1 MATVRRRIAHTEA
14 YTSLSRRHASSPKGT
29 GLLPPVRY
37 PLGSNHRKS
46 SRRSKRG
53 LIQGKILQEDQHG
66 WKVVHI
72 YGDAYDRGY
81 AHGHLLRGE
90 LRYVVA
96 KLHFLITVIL
106 DMSYDAYMKYCQKH
120 IAPIVQYE
128 YTEIYEE
135 LRGIRDGSRD
145 AITMLELIAWNAWL
159 SMYNVDMPPPP
170 KKSRKHRRTV
180 SNRTK
185 STVSEASSPLGSN
198 QRCSAFVATGNAT
211 RPGSGI
217 VMAHNTHSDMA
228 SATLFNIVMYVDP
241 TSGSTEGLTK
251 GSTEGLTKGSN
262 EGLTKGSTEGL
273 TKGSTEGL
281 TEGHAFVMQT
291 CAGYVA
297 SGADWFITKAG
308 IVGCET
314 TISDTNYKVHFS
326 RRNRH
331 PYFCRIRGAMQYA
344 TTLDECAN
352 WMQKHNAGDY
362 PGSWLFGDINTDEI
376 MLCEIGL
383 NHNNIQR
390 TMNGVF
396 YGMNSAHDFALRNQD
411 TDDLTYIDQ
420 NTSSGARNIRL
431 DALLNHK
438 YYGKIDIEVAKR
450 VLADHYDVQVERDR
464 HPSSRT
470 ICNHYFMDPT
480 TDSPNYPHS
489 SIDGKV
495 VDSRMAKAM
504 TFSGRW
510 GSSCGMA
517 FSVKDHLHAYPE
529 YRSWKKYLVDLPSQP
544 WTTIKSPPKPTH
556 TDSY

>member
-1 MATVRRRIAHTEA
+1 MATVRRRIAHT
-14 YTSLSRRHASSPKGT
+14 
-29 GLLPPVRY
+29 
-37 PLGSNHRKS
+37 NHRKS

-53 LIQGKILQEDQHG
+53 LIQGKILQHDQHG

-90 LRYVVA
+90 LKYVVA

-159 SMYNVDMPPPP
+159 SMYNVDMPSPP

-185 STVSEASSPLGSN
+185 SAVSEASSPLGSN

-241 TSGSTEGLTK
+241 IEGR
-251 GSTEGLTKGSN
+251 
-262 EGLTKGSTEGL
+262 
-273 TKGSTEGL
+273 
-281 TEGHAFVMQT
+281 GHGFVMQT

-344 TTLDECAN
+344 TTLDECAD

-480 TDSPNYPHS
+480 TDSPHYPHS

-495 VDSRMAKAM
+495 VDSRMAKSM

-517 FSVKDHLHAYPE
+517 FSVKDHLRAYPE
-529 YRSWKKYLVDLPSQP
+529 YRSWQKYLVDLPSQP
-544 WTTIKSPPKPTH
+544 WTTIQPPPKPTH